1 MGNRRRNT
9 RRHRRE
15 PIRRPVP
22 ASRLTGMLAPSRRP
36 TDDSPQQRMP
46 VFAYSPLFTLI
57 VEAPVEL
64 VPMYAVL
71 AVLHQKSSGLPVG
84 TCVPTSFQI
93 SGALEHLGFRAEPIA
108 ACGLVH
114 RVTDTFTEISEV
126 GVRTRP
132 PVVFPDGTTT
142 GHMIVWTSSFGH
154 LIDATLVQDPTLLA
168 AAHRDPVY
176 SMPVFLPVPADRDAF
191 LRTEPML
198 VLDERLR
205 ASWILRPE
213 WTAAMAPVLD
223 GPMGLVARLGALA
236 LATDA
241 LEVVR
246 DLGDERDLS
255 SLAARSARLGRLL
268 AGQESLPALPDE
280 PPPELIDW

>member
-15 PIRRPVP
+15 PIRRPIP
-22 ASRLTGMLAPSRRP
+22 TSRLTGMLMPSHRRTADAPQ
-36 TDDSPQQRMP
+36 DLMP
-46 VFAYSPLFTLI
+46 VFEHSPLFTLL
-57 VEAPVEL
+57 VDAPVDL

-84 TCVPTSFQI
+84 TCVPTSHQI
-93 SGALEHLGFRAEPIA
+93 SGALEHLGFSAEPIA
-108 ACGLVH
+108 ACASVH

-126 GVRTRP
+126 GVYKRP

-176 SMPVFLPVPADRDAF
+176 SMPLFLPVPADRDEF
-191 LRTEPML
+191 LRTQPML
-198 VLDERLR
+198 ALDERLH
-205 ASWILRPE
+205 ASWVLLPE
-213 WTAAMAPVLD
+213 WTAAMEPVLD
-223 GPMGLVARLGALA
+223 GPMGLVASLGALV

-241 LEVVR
+241 LDVMR
-246 DLGDERDLS
+246 RLGDERDLS
-255 SLAARSARLGRLL
+255 GLPARYPRLGALI
-268 AGQESLPALPDE
+268 AGQARLPALPDQ
-280 PPPELIDW
+280 PPPELTGW

>member
-1 MGNRRRNT
+1 MGNSRRNT

-15 PIRRPVP
+15 PIRRAIP
-22 ASRLTGMLAPSRRP
+22 ASKLTGVLLPSRRR
-36 TDDSPQQRMP
+36 TDDRPQDRMP

-84 TCVPTSFQI
+84 TCVPTSYQI
-93 SGALEHLGFRAEPIA
+93 SGALEHFGFRAEPMA
-108 ACGLVH
+108 ACASVH
-114 RVTDTFTEISEV
+114 RATDTFTEISDV
-126 GVRTRP
+126 GVSNRP

-168 AAHRDPVY
+168 AAHHDPLY
-176 SMPVFLPVPADRDAF
+176 SMPVFMPVPADRAAF
-191 LRTEPML
+191 LRTEPVL
-198 VLDERLR
+198 ALDERLHV
-205 ASWILRPE
+205 SWVLRPE
-213 WTAAMAPVLD
+213 WTAAMEPVLD
-223 GPMGLVARLGALA
+223 GPMGLIASLGALA

-255 SLAARSARLGRLL
+255 SLPARYPRLGRLL
-268 AGQESLPALPDE
+268 AGQERLPSLPDR
-280 PPPELIDW
+280 PPPELADW